1 MGTPVLVFLVWLVIG
16 LACGGGNNKSP
27 APNANVQTATQ
38 PIIEPIV
45 DIPHLIGKTP
55 AEFEKVLGKAIRV
68 TKITNDPDM
77 MPGEYRD
84 YKIEKSIG
92 TLTQDGLWVRF
103 YKGLADHLTFDLPHF
118 ADTPEEALLMAGIDV
133 KGATPQIKAPIAE
146 RWKGNFNGIS
156 FKDAAALKLDS
167 DHKKYTTVQAELAK

>member
-1 MGTPVLVFLVWLVIG
+1 VRQSSGMAMPVLVFLVWLVIG

-27 APNANVQTATQ
+27 APSANVQTATQ

-103 YKGLADHLTFDLPHF
+103 YKGEADHLTFDLPHF
-118 ADTPEEALLMAGIDV
+118 TDTPEEALLMAGIDV
-133 KGATPQIKAPIAE
+133 KARSRRSRHRLPSDGKV
-146 RWKGNFNGIS
+146 IS
-156 FKDAAALKLDS
+156 TALVLRM
-167 DHKKYTTVQAELAK
+167 QPR